1 MRALTLTAP
10 SGIDA
15 LEVRDVPAPELR
27 ERSDVRI
34 RVHAAAINR
43 LDLMLT
49 DGLPGVTLAFP
60 HVMGTD
66 AAGVVDSVGADV
78 QGFHPGDRVMVN
90 PGVSCGHCAACLS
103 GEQPLCRDFGILGEH
118 RAGTAAEFIVVPD
131 ANVARVPEGMDW
143 VEAAAFS
150 LAALTSWRMLVRRA
164 ALRPAETVLVW
175 GAGGGVAQ
183 ASIAIARLAGATVI
197 AASGS
202 DAKLELARRL
212 GATHLVNHATH
223 DIVAEVKRVTGRRGA
238 DVVVD
243 SVGEQTWPRSLRCLA
258 RGGRLVTCGATTGP
272 MVGLDVRKLFWHQW
286 SILGSTMGNHREYAE
301 VVSLAARGELWPV
314 VDSVVPLERSVEAFR
329 RMAANEQSGKLVIEV
344 AA

>member
-15 LEVRDVPAPELR
+15 LDVRDVPAPELR

-78 QGFHPGDRVMVN
+78 QGLHPGDRVMVN

-131 ANVARVPEGMDW
+131 ANVARVPEGMGW
-143 VEAAAFS
+143 AEAAAFS
-150 LAALTSWRMLVRRA
+150 LAALTSWRMLVSRA

-212 GATHLVNHATH
+212 GAAHLVNHATQ
-223 DIVAEVKRVTGRRGA
+223 DVVAEVKRLTDRRGA